1 MVCLAC
7 RAWSAR
13 YVCEGCSR
21 RLRPAADRLVVG
33 RVVRAAFEHSGP
45 ARVLVHRL
53 KYEGIRSA
61 GRVLGGAMAGQVRVP
76 VDAVTYVPRVH
87 LRRWRYGIDQSLE
100 LARVVA
106 AELGLPVVAALHPAW
121 WSPANAGARAADRQ
135 APIFTVQAKELG
147 RGLVRLVVV
156 DDVLTTGSTLAHAVG
171 TLQANFPIIVQSVVA
186 TSASEVT
193 SLRSRR

>member
-13 YVCEGCSR
+13 YVCEECSR
-21 RLRPAADRLVVG
+21 RLQPAADRLVDG
-33 RVVRAAFEHSGP
+33 RIVRAAFEHSGP

-53 KYEGIRSA
+53 KYEGVRAA
-61 GRVLGGAMAGQVRVP
+61 GRVLGGAMAGRIRFP

-106 AELGLPVVAALHPAW
+106 AELGLPVVAALHPGW
-121 WSPANAGARAADRQ
+121 WSPASAGARAADRQ

-147 RGLVRLVVV
+147 TDLLSLVVV
-156 DDVLTTGSTLAHAVG
+156 DDVLTTGSTLARAAG
-171 TLQANFPIIVQSVVA
+171 TLQTNFPINVQSVVA

>member
-21 RLRPAADRLVVG
+21 RLRPAADRLVDG
-33 RVVRAAFEHSGP
+33 RIVRAAFEHSGP

-106 AELGLPVVAALHPAW
+106 AELGLPVVAALHPGW

-135 APIFTVQAKELG
+135 TPIFTVPAKELG
-147 RGLVRLVVV
+147 GGFVSLVVV
-156 DDVLTTGSTLAHAVG
+156 DDVLTTGSTLAHAAG